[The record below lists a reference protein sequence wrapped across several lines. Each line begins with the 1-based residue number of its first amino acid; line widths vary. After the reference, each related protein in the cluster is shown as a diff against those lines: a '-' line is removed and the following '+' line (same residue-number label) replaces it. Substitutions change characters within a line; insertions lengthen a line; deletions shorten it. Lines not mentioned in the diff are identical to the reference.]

1 MTTTTPD
8 GPTVLPRG
16 LLILLGLGA
25 ATIAVAGMR
34 TLSGII
40 GPAFLAIVL
49 TIGVHP
55 ARVWVRR
62 RGWPEWLGT
71 IIAMVLV
78 YAVLLALCLS
88 LVVSGARLADLLPAY
103 EDDVRDLVG
112 DVQGWFE
119 GLGVGEAEAEELMSG
134 FDLRKLTDLVTELL
148 SALLGLLSD
157 FFFLVTLLF
166 FLALDGAWFPA
177 HLEKVTGSR
186 PTVGAA
192 LTSFAQRTRTWIV
205 VTTVFGVIVAVVDTV
220 ALWAL
225 GVPAAAV
232 WGLLA
237 FITNYIPNIGFVIG
251 LVPPA
256 LLALLEGGPG
266 LMATVIVVYCVVN
279 FVIQTII
286 QPKIVGDAVGLST
299 SVTFLS
305 LVFWAWVLGALGAL
319 LAVPLTLLAKA
330 LLVDVDKD
338 AAWVQPLITG
348 PSPVRRRSG
357 RGVAGEQPTPG
368 EPDVPEP
375 DDASEA
381 QVRRDLE
388 ARPES
393 AP

>member
-1 MTTTTPD
+1 
-8 GPTVLPRG
+8 
-16 LLILLGLGA
+16 
-25 ATIAVAGMR
+25 
-34 TLSGII
+34 
-40 GPAFLAIVL
+40 
-49 TIGVHP
+49 
-55 ARVWVRR
+55 
-62 RGWPEWLGT
+62 
-71 IIAMVLV
+71 
-78 YAVLLALCLS
+78 
-88 LVVSGARLADLLPAY
+88 
-103 EDDVRDLVG
+103 
-112 DVQGWFE
+112 
-119 GLGVGEAEAEELMSG
+119 
-134 FDLRKLTDLVTELL
+134 
-148 SALLGLLSD
+148 
-157 FFFLVTLLF
+157 VTLLF

>member
-71 IIAMVLV
+71 IVAMVLV

-134 FDLRKLTDLVTELL
+134 FDLGKLTDPSRGPLLVRVGPERRYRYRFQKPFIRPYILMR
-148 SALLGLLSD
+148 AINDGLL
-157 FFFLVTLLF
+157 
-166 FLALDGAWFPA
+166 
-177 HLEKVTGSR
+177 
-186 PTVGAA
+186 
-192 LTSFAQRTRTWIV
+192 
-205 VTTVFGVIVAVVDTV
+205 
-220 ALWAL
+220 
-225 GVPAAAV
+225 
-232 WGLLA
+232 
-237 FITNYIPNIGFVIG
+237 
-251 LVPPA
+251 
-256 LLALLEGGPG
+256 
-266 LMATVIVVYCVVN
+266 
-279 FVIQTII
+279 
-286 QPKIVGDAVGLST
+286 
-299 SVTFLS
+299 
-305 LVFWAWVLGALGAL
+305 
-319 LAVPLTLLAKA
+319 
-330 LLVDVDKD
+330 
-338 AAWVQPLITG
+338 
-348 PSPVRRRSG
+348 
-357 RGVAGEQPTPG
+357 
-368 EPDVPEP
+368 VPET
-375 DDASEA
+375 S
-381 QVRRDLE
+381 
-388 ARPES
+388 
-393 AP
+393 